1 MYALPIARKP
11 FFLAV
16 IVYFLFRIVT
26 AVPAKKTYEVLLA
39 CCYVVGAEVLFR
51 MTNATFFYEATK
63 YLVILF
69 VLVGM
74 FYNGVK
80 GGAYPYFLYLIL
92 LVPAVVMAAINLDYE
107 MRFRSSVAFVLSG
120 PVCLG
125 VSALYFYRKRVTAEQ
140 LLDAL
145 VYLSLPVVALTVYL
159 ILYTP
164 SIRDVLSGT
173 ESNFEL
179 SGGFGPNQ
187 TSTILG
193 LGIFAFTVRLFL
205 RSPSL
210 QLKLINGLFL
220 GAIGFR
226 AIVTFSRGG
235 VFGAILMILA
245 FLFVL
250 YLTANYKQRQQVIST
265 MVLMGFLGLFTW
277 FSSSNQTEGLIDKR
291 YSGQNAKGEE
301 KEDIST
307 GRVDLFVEEF
317 EGFLQN
323 PFLGVGASGMKQER
337 LDETGTITASHNEV
351 SRLFSEHGV
360 LGVIIF
366 VILIFK
372 PLGFRSSH
380 RGNLFFYAF
389 LVFWFATINHSAM
402 RLAAPGFMYALALL
416 YVTHEKK
423 RPLHRQLPEAA

>member
-1 MYALPIARKP
+1 MFRISKEASYIQLLVSHVFIGILMYALPIARKP

-323 PFLGVGASGMKQER
+323 P
-337 LDETGTITASHNEV
+337 
-351 SRLFSEHGV
+351 
-360 LGVIIF
+360 
-366 VILIFK
+366 
-372 PLGFRSSH
+372 
-380 RGNLFFYAF
+380 
-389 LVFWFATINHSAM
+389 
-402 RLAAPGFMYALALL
+402 
-416 YVTHEKK
+416 
-423 RPLHRQLPEAA
+423 